1 MIGFG
6 ISIFLILVA
15 LTIPQGMVTLGF
27 LWVLWHFRRPLPD
40 RRNGLKTA
48 IVLCLR
54 GRDPFLEKCLESV
67 LTQDYPEYRL
77 HIVVDNRQDPAWGV
91 AESLVERYG
100 EDRVCVEILEQ
111 RHRTCSLKCSS
122 LAQAIER
129 LDESVEVVAL
139 VDADT
144 MAHPTWLQELVAPL
158 ADEHVGAAT
167 GNRWYMPVGGSWS
180 ALVRYLWNAAA
191 VVQMYWYGVA
201 WGGTLVVKRKL
212 LEQFDLLDQ
221 WRRAFCEDTMLYRE
235 LGKHGYRMKFVPSLM
250 MVNRE
255 DCTLGICFSWMRRQ
269 LLNMRLYHPL
279 WPLVLLH
286 GFGTTLLLAVAVVWT
301 AVALLR
307 HDWPTALWCGG
318 GLAVYELIMVSLL
331 ILLELAVRRIV
342 RSHGES
348 TAWLS
353 AKTMLR
359 LVPAIALTQVVYT
372 FALIGAQ
379 FARKVDWRGVCYRVN
394 GPWDIHRLN
403 DPLHDGNALSG
414 VEGHSL

>member
-1 MIGFG
+1 
-6 ISIFLILVA
+6 V
-15 LTIPQGMVTLGF
+15 
-27 LWVLWHFRRPLPD
+27 
-40 RRNGLKTA
+40 
-48 IVLCLR
+48 
-54 GRDPFLEKCLESV
+54 
-67 LTQDYPEYRL
+67 
-77 HIVVDNRQDPAWGV
+77 
-91 AESLVERYG
+91 
-100 EDRVCVEILEQ
+100 
-111 RHRTCSLKCSS
+111 
-122 LAQAIER
+122 
-129 LDESVEVVAL
+129 
-139 VDADT
+139 
-144 MAHPTWLQELVAPL
+144 
-158 ADEHVGAAT
+158 
-167 GNRWYMPVGGSWS
+167 
-180 ALVRYLWNAAA
+180 
-191 VVQMYWYGVA
+191 
-201 WGGTLVVKRKL
+201 
-212 LEQFDLLDQ
+212 
-221 WRRAFCEDTMLYRE
+221 
-235 LGKHGYRMKFVPSLM
+235 
-250 MVNRE
+250 
-255 DCTLGICFSWMRRQ
+255 
-269 LLNMRLYHPL
+269 
-279 WPLVLLH
+279 VLLH

-318 GLAVYELIMVSLL
+318 GLVVYELIMVSLL